1 MDSHV
6 RRVVFRDLTGQQGSI
21 TEGLAVNYEGRWE
34 GEIKE
39 CLDRITEDYESD
51 EMFNHIVVE
60 LPERAPVYRV
70 ERADVDTHAD
80 GR

>member
-1 MDSHV
+1 M

-21 TEGLAVNYEGRWE
+21 TEGLAVNYQGRWE

-39 CLDRITEDYESD
+39 CLEEIAQDYESE

-60 LPERAPVYRV
+60 LPEKAPVYRV
-70 ERADVDTHAD
+70 ERADANPRDD